1 MPSNLFQLWL
11 KRGERLRGETERRPI
26 RRSRWHKSLGLEELG
41 NKLTKSLP
49 LFL

>member
-1 MPSNLFQLWL
+1 MPRNLFQLWL
-11 KRGERLRGETERRPI
+11 KRGKRLHEETQQRPI
-26 RRSRWHKSLGLEELG
+26 RRSKSLGLEELG